1 MLCQEK
7 YSWVSLFCTRGKR
20 INNVSAFSPLYHCQ
34 MGSESNS
41 SCIVTDTVGTVGIA
55 G

>member
-7 YSWVSLFCTRGKR
+7 YSWVSLFCT
-20 INNVSAFSPLYHCQ
+20 INNVSAFLPLYHCQ

-41 SCIVTDTVGTVGIA
+41 SCIVTYTVGTVGTA
-55 G
+55 D